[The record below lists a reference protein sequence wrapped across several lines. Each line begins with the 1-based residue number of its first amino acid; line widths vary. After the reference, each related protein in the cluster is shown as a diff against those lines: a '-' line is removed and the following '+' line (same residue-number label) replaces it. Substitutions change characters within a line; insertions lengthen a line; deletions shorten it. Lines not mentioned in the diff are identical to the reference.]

1 MEDKTIETENI
12 IESADSGNAT
22 ETRTPETWEELT
34 AAYPELADMPK
45 LKPAYTFSPTETGL
59 FTIMAQHVDDSIN
72 ELRKLG
78 WFDNKVRA
86 RNNGKVALELASMV
100 EYSDRFY
107 RSIAEDE
114 AKYDEFMRGR
124 TIMDLFLMM
133 LTLTR
138 FTQRELGKST
148 RSKTSSRTAE

>member
-1 MEDKTIETENI
+1 MEDKTIEDENI
-12 IESADSGNAT
+12 TELADAGHAT
-22 ETRTPETWEELT
+22 DAKTPETWEELT
-34 AAYPELADMPK
+34 AIYPELADMPK
-45 LKPAYTFSPTETGL
+45 LKPAYTFTPTETGL
-59 FTIMAQHVDDSIN
+59 FTIMVQHVDDGIN

-78 WFDNKVRA
+78 WFDNKVRT
-86 RNNGKVALELASMV
+86 RNNGKVVLELASMV
-100 EYSDRFY
+100 EYADRFY

-114 AKYDEFMRGR
+114 TKYDEFMRGR

-148 RSKTSSRTAE
+148 RSKTSPKTAE

>member
-1 MEDKTIETENI
+1 MEDKTNEADDAMDSETI
-12 IESADSGNAT
+12 VYQDSAK
-22 ETRTPETWEELT
+22 TPETWEELVV
-34 AAYPELADMPK
+34 AYPELEHMPK
-45 LKPAYTFSPTETGL
+45 LKPAHTFSPTETGL
-59 FTIMAQHVDDSIN
+59 FTIMAQHVDDGIN

-78 WFDNKVRA
+78 WFDNKVRT
-86 RNNGKVALELASMV
+86 RNNGKVVLELASMV
-100 EYSDRFY
+100 EYADRFY